1 MRRTAAGWRFARP
14 HTRLT
19 LMASINIT
27 LLGGNLARDPEL
39 RYTPGGTAV
48 VDFGIGV
55 NRKWKTESGELKEE
69 VSFFDCTAFGR
80 TAENINEYFQ
90 KGSPILLE
98 ARLKQETWEDKTD
111 GRKRSKV
118 KLIVEK
124 FHFVGSAKG
133 EGKVERPPRKSRPA
147 ASETPPDD
155 DGDDV
160 PF

>member
-1 MRRTAAGWRFARP
+1 MARP
-14 HTRLT
+14 YTRLI

-39 RYTPGGTAV
+39 RYTPSGTAV

-69 VSFFDCTAFGR
+69 CSFFDCTAFGR
-80 TAENINEYFQ
+80 TAENINEYFK

-133 EGKVERPPRKSRPA
+133 EGKTERPPRTSRPA
-147 ASETPPDD
+147 SATPPPDD
-155 DGDDV
+155 EEESI